1 MVDKLEERKILREA
15 GGRRFHREGRITV
28 KDLDVTIVLAQGTKR
43 TEGPVYSKSEEDVE
57 MWRRKYI

>member
-43 TEGPVYSKSEEDVE
+43 TEGPVYSIAK
-57 MWRRKYI
+57 RT